1 MSTRLHHTGR
11 WEARKSVKTPLGSKR
26 LSAWGQTKEEAE
38 ANLKLMEDAS
48 LHRPHQKQTLYTF
61 TVRSYAPTV
70 VNKSVKWREQIEW
83 ACNHFLPVLGN
94 KTFDQLDRAIL
105 QEFFDSKVKKRN
117 GTGLGRT
124 SLGHLRKVL
133 HAIFELA
140 IADDLATKNPI
151 KFISIAPARIVR
163 KEYLDAGDIA
173 AMLRA
178 ARTDDHSTHHTALA
192 IIVCG
197 GLLGLRLGEIQA
209 INKRIKGKV
218 LEVNGTK
225 TESAI
230 RDLPIVP
237 KIVEELAEV
246 RFPIGQ
252 SDSSCRDALQRTAKR
267 AGVTKPS
274 NPHAFRHAFATGLQ
288 KLGCPEEIRAR
299 LLGHKS
305 RGITGHYSHAELRIW
320 TGWIDLW
327 VKTVYHE
334 LGEEIGGD
342 SPTKTGSSDRRTT
355 FEPKNSGGGKGTR
368 TPNPLLAKHSKTNLL
383 NLPISRN
390 PVQNPQIP
398 HQLLNASPNLFGGR
412 RLPFVTPGFVPTT
425 FEKHRL

>member
-1 MSTRLHHTGR
+1 M
-11 WEARKSVKTPLGSKR
+11 KTPLGSKR
-26 LSAWGQTKEEAE
+26 LSAWGQTQQEAE
-38 ANLKLMEDAS
+38 ANLVILEEANKIIPSE
-48 LHRPHQKQTLYTF
+48 KQTLSTF

-70 VNKSVKWREQIEW
+70 VNKSIKWREQIEW
-83 ACNHFLPVLGN
+83 ACNHFLPVLGD
-94 KTFDQLDRAIL
+94 KTFAELDRTLL
-105 QEFFDSKVKKRN
+105 QEFFDSKAKKKN

-151 KFISIAPARIVR
+151 KFISIAPAPIVR

-173 AMLRA
+173 AMLKA
-178 ARTDDHSTHHTALA
+178 ARTDDHSSHHTALA

-197 GLLGLRLGEIQA
+197 GLLGLRLGEIQT
-209 INKRIKGKV
+209 INKRVKGKV

-274 NPHAFRHAFATGLQ
+274 NPHAFRHAFRHAFATGLQ

-327 VKTVYHE
+327 VKTVYLE

-342 SPTKTGSSDRRTT
+342 SPRENGIV
-355 FEPKNSGGGKGTR
+355 G
-368 TPNPLLAKHSKTNLL
+368 
-383 NLPISRN
+383 
-390 PVQNPQIP
+390 
-398 HQLLNASPNLFGGR
+398 
-412 RLPFVTPGFVPTT
+412 
-425 FEKHRL
+425 